1 MKKVL
6 LIAIALITVN
16 ATAQEHKRERQRD
29 NQKERFQHLEDFSPE
44 EIATLQTKKMAL
56 QLDLTESQQKEIKAI
71 HLEQA
76 KARKT
81 EMEARKKMR
90 EENKEVKPLKEDRFN
105 RANSQLDKQLA
116 SKAKMKS
123 ILSKEQFEKFERT
136 AAKRGKQKTMKRK
149 KQGGKQ
155 KMTQKRKRRN

>member
-1 MKKVL
+1 MRKLL

-16 ATAQEHKRERQRD
+16 ATAQEQKRERQ
-29 NQKERFQHLEDFSPE
+29 QKDRKEKSQHSRDFSPE
-44 EIATLQTKKMAL
+44 EIAILQTKKMTL
-56 QLDLTESQQKEIKAI
+56 QLDLTEAQQKEIRAI

-81 EMEARKKMR
+81 EMETRKKKH
-90 EENKEVKPLKEDRFN
+90 EEGDTTQPSKEDRFN
-105 RANSQLDKQLA
+105 RANSQLDKKIA
-116 SKAKMKS
+116 VKAKMKS
-123 ILSKEQFEKFERT
+123 ILNKEQFEKFERN

-149 KQGGKQ
+149 KQGGQQ